1 VGAED
6 RTGEAVNPVVTH
18 DVAKRRFETV
28 VDGEHCTLDYELAG
42 TTMTITHTR
51 VPEPVEGRGIAA
63 ALMEAALAHAR
74 ASAWRVVPKCSY
86 AAAYFAKHP
95 EWAGLLGT

>member
-1 VGAED
+1 MTPTIE
-6 RTGEAVNPVVTH
+6 H
-18 DVAKRRFETV
+18 DAGQRRFEAV

-51 VPEPVEGRGIAA
+51 VPEAVGNRGIAA

-74 ASAWRVVPKCSY
+74 ASGWRVVPKCSY
-86 AAAYFAKHP
+86 AVAYLRKHR
-95 EWAGLLGT
+95 EWADILVAS